1 VKALNSRN
9 GETLADDVE
18 LAVRV
23 MERMKGLLGRKQFSS
38 GKSLWIKPCK
48 SIHTIGMRFIHTIGM
63 RFPIDVLFLDKKNII
78 VKIKKNFLPN
88 RISGLFLNAVS
99 VLELPS
105 GILTATDT
113 RAGDR
118 IKFV

>member
-1 VKALNSRN
+1 
-9 GETLADDVE
+9 
-18 LAVRV
+18 

-48 SIHTIGMRFIHTIGM
+48 SIHTIGM

>member
-1 VKALNSRN
+1 MKALNARN
-9 GETLADDVE
+9 REILADDVE

-23 MERMKGLLGRKQFSS
+23 TERMKGLLGRKQFFK

-48 SIHTIGMRFIHTIGM
+48 SIHTIGMK
-63 RFPIDVLFLDKKNII
+63 FPIDVIFLDKNNII
-78 VKIKKNFLPN
+78 INIKNHFLPN
-88 RISGLFLNAVS
+88 RISSLFLNASS

-105 GILTATDT
+105 GTLVATDT
-113 RAGDR
+113 RIGDQ

>member
-48 SIHTIGMRFIHTIGM
+48 SIHTIGM